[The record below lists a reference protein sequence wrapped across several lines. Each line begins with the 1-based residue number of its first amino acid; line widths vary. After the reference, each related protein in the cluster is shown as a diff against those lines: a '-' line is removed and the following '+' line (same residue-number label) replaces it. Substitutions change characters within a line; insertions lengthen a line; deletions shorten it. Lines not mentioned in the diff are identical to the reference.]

1 MIELKFEYFRNM
13 EEVVESLLRNGYKVT
28 IEDAVDKTY
37 KQWRH
42 FFLLTAEKSESREIT
57 GETE

>member
-13 EEVVESLLRNGYKVT
+13 EEVVEALLKNGYKVT
-28 IEDAVDKTY
+28 IEDLIDKRP
-37 KQWRH
+37 KRWEHR
-42 FFLLTAEKSESREIT
+42 FLLTAEKSEPKEIT